1 MAFAACEAITSGD
14 SRWGRFQVPRTQGG
28 ALRPDGRRA
37 RNAPTALYPSCRR
50 SEHAG
55 CIAHPPRTQ
64 APCTRDAFSPHYRQ
78 EVVGPVAKS
87 HVPRPHPAPAPAPRA
102 RFRLVRARP
111 PSFLAH
117 LPSLRPG
124 PRSPAPPLSSP
135 TPRVCFRF
143 RPSLALSTTSS
154 RPSPP
159 PLPFPSPV
167 RACSLPPSPRA
178 RARRRPRPS
187 PILAPRSLSPALHSS
202 SCSALPPSSSC
213 RRPRP
218 PTEGAKLQEPF
229 SNQFPG
235 ADNVF
240 ARI

>member
-87 HVPRPHPAPAPAPRA
+87 HVPSPHPAPAPAPRA

-159 PLPFPSPV
+159 PFAP
-167 RACSLPPSPRA
+167 A
-178 RARRRPRPS
+178 
-187 PILAPRSLSPALHSS
+187 LAPSLTVSFTCAGVLTPALTPRSRS
-202 SCSALPPSSSC
+202 PPSSPFPHSC
-213 RRPRP
+213 PTLALACASLQLLLSPSSFLILPPPAPPNRRRE
-218 PTEGAKLQEPF
+218 TSGALF
-229 SNQFPG
+229 
-235 ADNVF
+235 
-240 ARI
+240 